1 MRPIYLD
8 NAATTPV
15 AEEVRAALTPFLENE
30 FGNPSSRHALGVHA
44 AEAVDAARARIARAV
59 GGRAQN
65 VVFTSGGTE
74 SNNLAVLGAARAR
87 KRGNVVIG
95 PTEHP
100 SVRGAAEALAREGFE
115 LRVARLGQ
123 GGDLDLG
130 SFEELLDD
138 ETVVV
143 AQMLVNGEFG
153 TLYPASSVARLVR
166 RLSPKAHMHVDA
178 VQGLGKV
185 ELDLNELGADT
196 LSISAHKIHAPK
208 GTGALV
214 HSGDARLTPLV
225 FGGGQQGGLRPG
237 TENVVG
243 AVALGAAAELA
254 DSSLERTQAV
264 TKEVR
269 GALLA
274 GLARLEGAHPVE
286 PGERR
291 VDAVCAVELPGAPAE
306 VWQHHL
312 ETHGI
317 CTSVGSACQS
327 LDKDISPA
335 LMALGFDAEQ
345 ARHVLRFSFSR
356 YTTRGEVE
364 SALEALASAAPE
376 LGALS

>member
-15 AEEVRAALTPFLENE
+15 AKEVREALTPFLEDE
-30 FGNPSSRHALGVHA
+30 FGNPSSRHALGVRA

-59 GGRAQN
+59 GARAQN

-87 KRGNVVIG
+87 RRGNVVIG

-115 LRVARLGQ
+115 LRVARLGR

-130 SFEELLDD
+130 SYEELLDED
-138 ETVVV
+138 TVVV

-153 TLYPASSVARLVR
+153 TLYPASAVTRLAR
-166 RLSPKAHMHVDA
+166 RLSPKAHVHVDA

-185 ELDLNELGADT
+185 ELDLTELGADS

-214 HSGDARLTPLV
+214 HTGDPRLTPLV
-225 FGGGQQGGLRPG
+225 FGGGQQGGIRPG

-254 DSSLERTQAV
+254 DNSLEHTRKV
-264 TKEVR
+264 TAEVR
-269 GALLA
+269 AALLA
-274 GLARLEGAHPVE
+274 GLAQLEGARPVE
-286 PGERR
+286 PGDQR
-291 VDAVCAVELPGAPAE
+291 VDAVCAVQLPGAPAE

-335 LMALGFDAEQ
+335 LMALGFDASQ
-345 ARHVLRFSFSR
+345 ARRVLRFSFSR
-356 YTTRGEVE
+356 YTTLGEVQ
-364 SALEALASAAPE
+364 SALEALTAAAPE
-376 LGALS
+376 LEALS

>member
-1 MRPIYLD
+1 
-8 NAATTPV
+8 
-15 AEEVRAALTPFLENE
+15 
-30 FGNPSSRHALGVHA
+30 
-44 AEAVDAARARIARAV
+44 
-59 GGRAQN
+59 
-65 VVFTSGGTE
+65 
-74 SNNLAVLGAARAR
+74 
-87 KRGNVVIG
+87 
-95 PTEHP
+95 
-100 SVRGAAEALAREGFE
+100 
-115 LRVARLGQ
+115 
-123 GGDLDLG
+123 
-130 SFEELLDD
+130 
-138 ETVVV
+138 
-143 AQMLVNGEFG
+143 
-153 TLYPASSVARLVR
+153 
-166 RLSPKAHMHVDA
+166 
-178 VQGLGKV
+178 
-185 ELDLNELGADT
+185 
-196 LSISAHKIHAPK
+196 
-208 GTGALV
+208 
-214 HSGDARLTPLV
+214 
-225 FGGGQQGGLRPG
+225 
-237 TENVVG
+237 
-243 AVALGAAAELA
+243 VALGAAAELA